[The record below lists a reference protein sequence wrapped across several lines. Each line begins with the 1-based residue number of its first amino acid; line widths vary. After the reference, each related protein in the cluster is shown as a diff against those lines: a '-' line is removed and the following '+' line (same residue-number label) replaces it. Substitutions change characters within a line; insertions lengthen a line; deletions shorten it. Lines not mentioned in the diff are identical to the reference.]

1 MPMNNYSVGRDVTLT
16 VTTPDGQLAT
26 HNVTKF
32 SSKQDTKQQK
42 FTLLNGRIV
51 NMRFPDGWSGTME
64 VARADD
70 SLDAYIAAL
79 EDAYYA
85 GKNEQGCSITEII
98 TEPDGSI
105 SEYQYTGVIFTLAN
119 AGDWSGEA
127 QVNQQ
132 LSWVASRR
140 IKRV

>member
-1 MPMNNYSVGRDVTLT
+1 MPMNNYTVGRDVTLAI
-16 VTTPDGQLAT
+16 TTPEGQLAT

-32 SSKQDTKQQK
+32 DSKQDTKTTK
-42 FTLLNGRIV
+42 FTLMNGRVI
-51 NMRFPDGWSGTME
+51 NQRFPDGWSGTME

-79 EDAYYA
+79 EDGYYA
-85 GKNEQGCSITEII
+85 GKNEQPCSITEII

-105 SEYQYTGVIFTLAN
+105 SEYQYTGVIFTLTN
-119 AGDWSGEA
+119 AGSWSGEA

-132 LSWVASRR
+132 LSFMASRR